1 MAEDKASLVEKQEL
15 IQVMQQENAL
25 LDTIL
30 EQQTVLH
37 VCVTK
42 RDWKGLESAMT
53 NLQALSDTFSEL
65 ETKRTLLCEACNP
78 VREHDIAPVM
88 QEVRGKLLKS
98 KVENSALNAYIKTTR
113 RFLQGVFD
121 SVVPQ
126 RRNKVYS
133 RSGALVKPEL
143 SSVVLNQVI

>member
-1 MAEDKASLVEKQEL
+1 MAKTNTTLEEKQQL
-15 IQVMQQENAL
+15 IAVMQQENAL

-30 EQQTVLH
+30 EQQAVLH
-37 VCVTK
+37 RCVTE
-42 RDWKGLESAMT
+42 RDWRGLEGAMS

-65 ETKRTLLCEACNP
+65 ETTRSALCEKCNIAQESD
-78 VREHDIAPVM
+78 VAPVLR
-88 QEVRGKLLKS
+88 QVRGKLLKS

-133 RSGALVKPEL
+133 RTGAIVKPEM
-143 SSVVLNQVI
+143 SSLVLNQVI